1 MNNKQR
7 LKNVLNIYSGGTPQ
21 ENDIYLTENEISISW
36 LTPSDFSTGSDILK
50 SSRFIKNGC
59 QKSILLPKNSLIMS
73 CRAPVGKIGYIKNNG
88 MAFNQGCKGFIPKKN
103 QNSKYWFF
111 VLLSLKNEFDKFS
124 KGTTFKE
131 INTKNVKNIIVR
143 KETIQNQNLIANFLE
158 KISSNINLNIEKKSK
173 KIELLKEYKE
183 ALIYETVTKGLDKNV
198 EMKDS
203 GVDWIGKI
211 PNTWNIKRFKNYYTN
226 FGGGNYGEEPQKSSK
241 IILPC
246 FSISDFKNGN
256 LNNNNKI
263 LIKTLRA
270 YDKKNILKKGILLIE
285 KSGGGEKNPVGRI
298 VMVEED
304 IEGYYTNFVQG
315 IKINKKIN
323 EKYILFLLNSIY
335 KLRLHMR
342 YVKQNTGLQNFNFNS
357 FANNLFI
364 PLLSLREQNE
374 IVDFLDKKTE
384 EIDNEVKKLSKKVK
398 LIEELKESII
408 YECVT
413 GKLNIEVEGEKYQKI
428 IESI

>member
-21 ENDIYLTENEISISW
+21 ESDIYLTENEFSISW
-36 LTPSDFSTGSDILK
+36 ITPSDFSTGSDILK

-158 KISSNINLNIEKKSK
+158 KISSNININIEKKSK
-173 KIELLKEYKE
+173 KIQLLKEYKE
-183 ALIYETVTKGLDKNV
+183 ALIYETVTKGFDKKSNILWKAKRLKDIIYLNKGKAV
-198 EMKDS
+198 ETVLEQINGYLPLIDTNYLRNRKD
-203 GVDWIGKI
+203 
-211 PNTWNIKRFKNYYTN
+211 NIVY
-226 FGGGNYGEEPQKSSK
+226 S
-241 IILPC
+241 
-246 FSISDFKNGN
+246 KNG
-256 LNNNNKI
+256 L
-263 LIKTLRA
+263 
-270 YDKKNILKKGILLIE
+270 YVKKNEILVLWDGANSGEMFYNTNNGFLGSTFGVMKLKSKVNNSKFLFYYLKAFEKDIRKDIVGMGIPHVNGTKLKQRLI
-285 KSGGGEKNPVGRI
+285 
-298 VMVEED
+298 
-304 IEGYYTNFVQG
+304 
-315 IKINKKIN
+315 
-323 EKYILFLLNSIY
+323 YIPP
-335 KLRLHMR
+335 
-342 YVKQNTGLQNFNFNS
+342 
-357 FANNLFI
+357 NN
-364 PLLSLREQNE
+364 EQNE
-374 IVDFLDKKTE
+374 IVNFLDKKTK
-384 EIDNEVKKLSKKVK
+384 EIDSEVKKLYKKIE
-398 LIEELKESII
+398 LIKELKESII

-413 GKLNIEVEGEKYQKI
+413 GKLDIEKEGEKYQKI

>member
-183 ALIYETVTKGLDKNV
+183 SLIYETVTKGLDKNV

-203 GVDWIGKI
+203 GIDWIGTI
-211 PNTWNIKRFKNYYTN
+211 PVKWSTKRIKYFYKLGMGQTILKEDVLDEGLYPILSATEKEVVFGYLNKLNIVLRKNDMVIPAR
-226 FGGGNYGEEPQKSSK
+226 GN
-241 IILPC
+241 
-246 FSISDFKNGN
+246 SIGFV
-256 LNNNNKI
+256 KI
-263 LIKTLRA
+263 LNQDSGCTQTTIYMKKQKTKLILSKYVYYYLTGHRKSIFNYNHTAIPQITVDDIKN
-270 YDKKNILKKGILLIE
+270 KKVLCPPLIE
-285 KSGGGEKNPVGRI
+285 QS
-298 VMVEED
+298 
-304 IEGYYTNFVQG
+304 
-315 IKINKKIN
+315 
-323 EKYILFLLNSIY
+323 
-335 KLRLHMR
+335 
-342 YVKQNTGLQNFNFNS
+342 
-357 FANNLFI
+357 
-364 PLLSLREQNE
+364 E
-374 IVDFLDKKTE
+374 IIDFLDKKTK
-384 EIDNEVKKLSKKVK
+384 EIDSEVEILSKKVK

-413 GKLNIEVEGEKYQKI
+413 GKLDIEVDGEKYQKI